1 MRPINHVVFFGLQN
15 GDPQSTLMMS
25 HITLRCLFK
34 FLSVFSWERH
44 WRGNE
49 MIESFLSGQAQAEAQ
64 GADLIDNA
72 SGGRIHQGPHPFHA
86 WNRHLCM
93 KVHVAC
99 GSGPVARLNRLS
111 DYSGSGHGDKGSPAG
126 IIPAHFQTKGWNIH
140 EAPFPQ
146 WQIQHCLVM
155 GATPPPRPFLFLLH
169 STPPPAHILI
179 SVGPLDGRFR
189 WKPEPSVEW
198 LPNGLLQRKHWHFP
212 LFVVP
217 LTFGNITD

>member
-1 MRPINHVVFFGLQN
+1 MCVWIQEWKQEREDTLLKVILNLNLLCLMRPINHVVFFGLQN

-111 DYSGSGHGDKGSPAG
+111 DYSGSGHGDKGSPQASFL
-126 IIPAHFQTKGWNIH
+126 PTSRQRDETFMRRLFHNDRFNI
-140 EAPFPQ
+140 
-146 WQIQHCLVM
+146 V
-155 GATPPPRPFLFLLH
+155 
-169 STPPPAHILI
+169 
-179 SVGPLDGRFR
+179 
-189 WKPEPSVEW
+189 
-198 LPNGLLQRKHWHFP
+198 
-212 LFVVP
+212 
-217 LTFGNITD
+217 